1 MKIEMDIGN
10 SRIKWRARKADDVSA
25 EGVAAN
31 VGDLVTEL
39 EGLQSPEEILVSCVR
54 GDAVLEEIAKW
65 TMQQWQLVP
74 KLAYVSEQASGVT
87 NSYSDVSRMG
97 VDRWLAM
104 LAAYHRTQSACL
116 VVDGGTALTIDVVD
130 NSGVHLG
137 GYILPGLALA
147 VRAIEENTGIRLQHH
162 EHSPAAELGSNTEAA
177 VLNGELAQVVALI
190 EKVANGL
197 MDNQAGGADSVSV
210 KILLSGGDADLLQAS
225 LVDSAD
231 SADSHSIEVEICP
244 TLVLDGLA
252 LAETQDYQ

>member
-1 MKIEMDIGN
+1 MKLEMDIGN
-10 SRIKWRARKADDVSA
+10 SRIKWRARTEDAVSA

-31 VGDLVTEL
+31 VSDLVGEL

-54 GDAVLEEIAKW
+54 GDVVVGEIAEW
-65 TMQQWQLVP
+65 AMQQWQLVP
-74 KLAYVSEQASGVT
+74 KLAYVSAQASGVT

-116 VVDGGTALTIDVVD
+116 VVDGGTALTIDVIN

-147 VRAIEENTGIRLQHH
+147 VRAIEENTAIRLQHH
-162 EHSPAAELGSNTEAA
+162 EHSPAAELGNNTEAA

-190 EKVANGL
+190 EKVANQL
-197 MDNQAGGADSVSV
+197 IDNQTDGAETTGV
-210 KILLSGGDADLLQAS
+210 KLLLSGGDADLLQAALS
-225 LVDSAD
+225 
-231 SADSHSIEVEICP
+231 DSHSIDVEICP

>member
-1 MKIEMDIGN
+1 MKLEMDIGN
-10 SRIKWRARKADDVSA
+10 SRIKWRTRTEDAVSA

-31 VGDLVTEL
+31 VSDLLGEL
-39 EGLQSPEEILVSCVR
+39 ERLQSPEEILVSCVR
-54 GDAVLEEIAKW
+54 GDVVVGEIAEW
-65 TMQQWQLVP
+65 AMQQWRLVP
-74 KLAYVSEQASGVT
+74 KLAYVSAQASGVT

-116 VVDGGTALTIDVVD
+116 VVDGGTALTIDVIN

-162 EHSPAAELGSNTEAA
+162 EHSPAAELGNNTEAA
-177 VLNGELAQVVALI
+177 VLNGELAQIIALI
-190 EKVANGL
+190 EKVANQL
-197 MDNQAGGADSVSV
+197 IDNQTDGAETAGV
-210 KILLSGGDADLLQAS
+210 KLLLSGGDANLLQAA
-225 LVDSAD
+225 L
-231 SADSHSIEVEICP
+231 ADSHSIHVEICP